1 MTLYHGT
8 NADVE
13 SIDLAKGI
21 RYKDFGQGFYLTP
34 DRQTAVRMAQ
44 KKTRLFGG
52 TPTLITYEMDDAAL
66 QSDLSVKVFPEQA
79 CVEWFLFVD
88 ANRDTSTTT
97 TLSSDRLPTMG
108 LYSS

>member
-21 RYKDFGQGFYLTP
+21 RYKDFGQDFYLTP

-44 KKTRLFGG
+44 KKTRLFGERQ
-52 TPTLITYEMDDAAL
+52 P
-66 QSDLSVKVFPEQA
+66 
-79 CVEWFLFVD
+79 
-88 ANRDTSTTT
+88 
-97 TLSSDRLPTMG
+97 
-108 LYSS
+108 

>member
-44 KKTRLFGG
+44 KKARLFGG

-79 CVEWFLFVD
+79 FSVVGHSWIQPH
-88 ANRDTSTTT
+88 RWQGPRQ
-97 TLSSDRLPTMG
+97 LS
-108 LYSS
+108 